1 MFEVKNMTFSYD
13 RKRQILENVSFSV
26 DEGEILSI
34 IGPNGTGKTTL
45 LNCVVGGLKAS
56 SGEVLLNRKNLSKLS
71 CKERSYEIGYVPQLI
86 KHDLNIKVID
96 YLLLG
101 RTPYMRFTYSKE
113 DMELVERVMKEVG
126 IAEYSMRS
134 IWHLSGGERQKVSV
148 ARALVQEPKVLL
160 LDEPTS
166 ALDIRN
172 QIDLLKLLQGIC
184 QTRKLSVVMT
194 IHDLGLSLMFSDRAV
209 MLRDSHVAYEG
220 RADEVIRPESIREV
234 YGVNVDV
241 VDKKYIHLIG

>member
-1 MFEVKNMTFSYD
+1 M
-13 RKRQILENVSFSV
+13 
-26 DEGEILSI
+26 SI

-56 SGEVLLNRKNLSKLS
+56 SGEVLLNGKNLSKLS

-113 DMELVERVMKEVG
+113 DMELVERVMEEVG

-160 LDEPTS
+160 L
-166 ALDIRN
+166 
-172 QIDLLKLLQGIC
+172 
-184 QTRKLSVVMT
+184 
-194 IHDLGLSLMFSDRAV
+194 
-209 MLRDSHVAYEG
+209 G
-220 RADEVIRPESIREV
+220 RADV
-234 YGVNVDV
+234 GA
-241 VDKKYIHLIG
+241 